1 MTPNP
6 FVCREQNNLSK
17 FQPPPSC
24 YPLHATTREK
34 SLVYRHPR
42 VSEDLKLKGLFLLLG
57 PRQYVRGLLIDDTT
71 TTWNFSKHSM
81 ELLGVDLTHA
91 LLGSLGNIH
100 SEGLIR
106 APEKRGQ
113 ETPFP
118 AFPPLSQ
125 PVARS

>member
-1 MTPNP
+1 MTVIP
-6 FVCREQNNLSK
+6 
-17 FQPPPSC
+17 
-24 YPLHATTREK
+24 PLHATTREK
-34 SLVYRHPR
+34 SLVYRRPR
-42 VSEDLKLKGLFLLLG
+42 VSEDLKPKDLSLVLLG

-71 TTWNFSKHSM
+71 TWNFSKPSM